1 MLRVILNAN
10 GQFVELERQESTIIR
25 FLLLIRNIIYFENK
39 ISYDTT
45 VAQIKDVKIQQ
56 FDMI

>member
-10 GQFVELERQESTIIR
+10 GQFVELGRQKSTIIR